1 LDGADHLADVS
12 EAEFERFAALQ
23 QQVASVG
30 QCHISDDAGEREA
43 SKRFQETVVR
53 LKQEQASAQR
63 GRRPEKRG

>member
-1 LDGADHLADVS
+1 M
-12 EAEFERFAALQ
+12 
-23 QQVASVG
+23 
-30 QCHISDDAGEREA
+30 SDDAGEREA